1 MSKFTRFDPRNKKKN
16 RNKYNSIEK
25 HFPKIK
31 DKQVVL
37 RKLNYEILTPENTV
51 GVSGPD
57 GGDPSKG

>member
-1 MSKFTRFDPRNKKKN
+1 MSKFSRFDPRNKKKN
-16 RNKYNSIEK
+16 RNKYNSLEK
-25 HFPKIK
+25 LMPKIK
-31 DKQVVL
+31 DQRAEV